1 VFVGT
6 LRGCSFERKHVDPN
20 LSERD
25 YWNFSVN
32 EHAFNDIPAFIQKI
46 HNLKSEELNSS
57 EDIKISIIAHSMGA
71 MATLMYIVYM
81 GMKGLPHYLSMAIVL
96 SPAGIHKT
104 ATFFCKLTGPLI
116 SLFLK
121 LFPNVVYSFRIP
133 NIMRVFSAKIIED
146 MNKNYTTRKL
156 ASHLAY
162 SLLGGDGDSDHV
174 VVRVHNLAFHTF
186 ATSAKVF
193 KHFWQIWK
201 HQRFESFDYGY
212 FGNIE
217 HYGTERPIDFLAN
230 YDKIDIPVHF
240 GMGLKDTLITPQCIL
255 AHYAALLRYKPDLA
269 HLKAFPGVGHVDFTV
284 GEKSSV
290 SKYLLKTLNKFN
302 L

>member
-1 VFVGT
+1 
-6 LRGCSFERKHVDPN
+6 
-20 LSERD
+20 
-25 YWNFSVN
+25 
-32 EHAFNDIPAFIQKI
+32 
-46 HNLKSEELNSS
+46 
-57 EDIKISIIAHSMGA
+57 
-71 MATLMYIVYM
+71 
-81 GMKGLPHYLSMAIVL
+81 
-96 SPAGIHKT
+96 
-104 ATFFCKLTGPLI
+104 
-116 SLFLK
+116 
-121 LFPNVVYSFRIP
+121 
-133 NIMRVFSAKIIED
+133 MRVFSAKIIED

-230 YDKIDIPVHF
+230 YDKIDIPIYF
-240 GMGLKDTLITPQCIL
+240 AMGLRDTLIEPVSIM
-255 AHYAALLRYKPDLA
+255 AHYAILLEKHPELA
-269 HLKAFPGVGHVDFTV
+269 FVKAFSKMGHIDFTV
-284 GEKSSV
+284 GDNAEVSNWIFNAIGKF
-290 SKYLLKTLNKFN
+290 SKYKLSTTATSTSSKAKMPMRRINSKNK
-302 L
+302 LASET